1 MDRIKESFDSLPI
14 AACFFDKNGV
24 VRLIN
29 RRMLA
34 IANWLRKGGI
44 QSLEEMQSA
53 LHSPPANVRCLD
65 LRLRIYR
72 FPDGKALRFAQEQI
86 TTKAGVRYTQITA
99 ADVTELIRKRNQLKA
114 ENAKLAEANDRL
126 RLLLVQM
133 PEIIREEETLA
144 MKLRVHDDI
153 GHSIL
158 AARRLLLQ
166 NTDQKEIRANAA
178 LWEQSI
184 SVLYRSSQI
193 TVQSE
198 PLEAAKKRAEK
209 LGVRVLLTGNE
220 PQTQWIRA
228 LSALAICEGAAN
240 CVRHADGTELYVCF
254 GRKPNCTEV
263 SLTNNGAVPKEKITE
278 GGGLSM
284 LRQRIEEADGKMEVW
299 SSPRFKL
306 IISLPEQEGA
316 AHESDDR

>member
-65 LRLRIYR
+65 RHLRIYR

-99 ADVTELIRKRNQLKA
+99 ADVTELIRKQNQLKA
-114 ENAKLAEANDRL
+114 ENAKLAEANERL
-126 RLLLVQM
+126 RLLFMQM

-153 GHSIL
+153 GHSAPCAAPAHGSEGNSCKRGAVGTVNFSALPLQPDDGAIRT
-158 AARRLLLQ
+158 AGGGEKTSGRARR
-166 NTDQKEIRANAA
+166 
-178 LWEQSI
+178 
-184 SVLYRSSQI
+184 
-193 TVQSE
+193 
-198 PLEAAKKRAEK
+198 
-209 LGVRVLLTGNE
+209 
-220 PQTQWIRA
+220 
-228 LSALAICEGAAN
+228 
-240 CVRHADGTELYVCF
+240 
-254 GRKPNCTEV
+254 
-263 SLTNNGAVPKEKITE
+263 
-278 GGGLSM
+278 
-284 LRQRIEEADGKMEVW
+284 
-299 SSPRFKL
+299 
-306 IISLPEQEGA
+306 
-316 AHESDDR
+316 

>member
-34 IANWLRKGGI
+34 ITNWLQKGGI
-44 QSLEEMQSA
+44 QSLAEMQSA
-53 LHSPPANVRCLD
+53 LQAPPASVCCLD
-65 LRLRIYR
+65 PHLWIYR
-72 FPDGKALRFAQEQI
+72 FPDGTALRFAQEQL
-86 TTKAGVRYTQITA
+86 TTKAGARYTQITA
-99 ADVTELIRKRNQLKA
+99 ADVTELIQKQNQLKA
-114 ENAKLAEANDRL
+114 ENAKLEKTNKRL
-126 RLLLVQM
+126 RRLLAQM

-158 AARRLLLQ
+158 AARRVLLQ
-166 NTDQKEIRANAA
+166 QTDLKELRANAA

-184 SVLYRSSQI
+184 SVLFRSSQI
-193 TVQSE
+193 TAQSE
-198 PLEAAKKRAEK
+198 PLEAAKKRAEE
-209 LGVRVLLTGNE
+209 LGVRVLLTGRE
-220 PQTQWIRA
+220 PQRQWIRT
-228 LSALAICEGAAN
+228 LSALAICECAAN
-240 CVRHADGTELYVCF
+240 CVRHADGTELYVRF
-254 GRKPNCTEV
+254 RQKPDCMEV
-263 SLTNNGAVPKEKITE
+263 VLTNNGAVPKEKITE

-284 LRQRIEEADGKMEVW
+284 LRQRIEEAGGKMEVW
-299 SSPRFKL
+299 RIPRYTL
-306 IISLPEQEGA
+306 LLSLPEQEEA

>member
-1 MDRIKESFDSLPI
+1 MDRIKEGFDNLPI

-44 QSLEEMQSA
+44 QSLAELQSA
-53 LHSPPANVRCLD
+53 LHSPPANVCCLD
-65 LRLRIYR
+65 LHLQIYR

-99 ADVTELIRKRNQLKA
+99 ADVTELIRKQNQLKA
-114 ENAKLAEANDRL
+114 ENAKLAEANERL
-126 RLLLVQM
+126 RRLFVQM

-158 AARRLLLQ
+158 AARRVLLQ

-184 SVLYRSSQI
+184 SVLYRSNQI
-193 TVQSE
+193 MAQSE
-198 PLEAAKKRAEK
+198 PLEAAKKRAEE

-220 PQTQWIRA
+220 PQRQWIRA
-228 LSALAICEGAAN
+228 LSALAICECAAN

-254 GRKPNCTEV
+254 WRKPGRLEV
-263 SLTNNGAVPKEKITE
+263 SLTNNGAAPKEKITE

-284 LRQRIEEADGKMEVW
+284 LRQRTEEAGGDMEIQ
-299 SSPRFKL
+299 SIPRFEL
-306 IISLPEQEGA
+306 MLSLPEKEEA
-316 AHESDDR
+316 VHESDDR